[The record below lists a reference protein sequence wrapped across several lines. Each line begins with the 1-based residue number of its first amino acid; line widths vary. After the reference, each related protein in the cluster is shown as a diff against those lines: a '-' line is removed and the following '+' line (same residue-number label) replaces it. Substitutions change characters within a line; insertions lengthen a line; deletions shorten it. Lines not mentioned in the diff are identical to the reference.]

1 MKLVHPDFFCQ
12 IELQENSIPILV
24 LEDPTCFL
32 KYVSD
37 LVCQSKGK
45 EGKWIISEEGKPL
58 SFIKNCDVIIDPFS
72 LDINQKKL
80 ITGLYAKLEKEV
92 FNTELL
98 LEWNTIYPNLAQ
110 ITDKIIESSNYQLEY
125 CKDIELRDFLKFMN
139 VQFYDSSENLLEQ
152 IIDYMTLAA
161 DVLGIRLFILINFK
175 TYFDFSQ
182 LHYLYEQAIYKKYQ
196 LLLIES
202 NLDNTSNDLEKVI
215 IVDKDNCLI
224 Y

>member
-24 LEDPTCFL
+24 LEAPSCFF

-37 LVCQSKGK
+37 LIYQSKGK
-45 EGKWIISEEGKPL
+45 EGKWIISEKGKPL

-80 ITGLYAKLEKEV
+80 VTGLYTKLEKEV
-92 FNTELL
+92 INTELL
-98 LEWNTIYPNLAQ
+98 LDWNTIYPNLAQ
-110 ITDKIIESSNYQLEY
+110 ITDKIIETSDHQLEY
-125 CKDIELRDFLKFMN
+125 CKNIELRDFLKFMN

-152 IIDYMTLAA
+152 IIDYMTLTA
-161 DVLGIRLFILINFK
+161 DVLGTRLFILINFK
-175 TYFDFSQ
+175 TYFDSSKM
-182 LHYLYEQAIYKKYQ
+182 HYLYEQAIYKKYQ

-202 NLDNTSNDLEKVI
+202 NLGNTSDDLEKVI
-215 IVDKDNCLI
+215 IVDKDDCLI